1 VRGYHKSQQQQHHSK
16 SDTCYKFIDPS
27 SLNNPNDL
35 ISSLHPSKNNESS
48 KIVEEGERDDD
59 DKNCD
64 ETTVFGISNG
74 SNLNDFRNWEKVKVG
89 CDLISNISSSFF
101 DDDNQ
106 NSSKTDEEGDI
117 EEELSLEEE
126 INEVWF
132 FVLFQCLI
140 QFVCF

>member
-1 VRGYHKSQQQQHHSK
+1 MRGYHKSQQQQHSK
-16 SDTCYKFIDPS
+16 SDTCHNFIDPS
-27 SLNNPNDL
+27 LSLNNPNDL